1 MFDRLFEIVFKY
13 RPVIFQ
19 QGALA
24 FNPPWPQLVVIALG
38 LAAAV
43 VAVWAYF
50 RSAVKVPP
58 ATRALLLGL
67 RLAVL
72 AVLLF
77 ALSRP
82 VLVVR
87 AVEAQQ
93 NFLAVVVDDS
103 RSMAI
108 ADEGA
113 APRGAFV
120 AEALG
125 PGRQLSEALGRRFSL
140 RFFRFSSST
149 ERMADAR
156 AATFQG
162 TRSDITQALERVP
175 EELAGLPVSGIVL
188 VTDGADSA
196 RRPMADTLRTL
207 KAAGLPV
214 FTVGVGREAFERD
227 VQLGR
232 VEPPSAV
239 LKSTTLVVDVVVGQ
253 TGYAGRTV
261 PLVVEDE
268 GQMIASQDITLP
280 PDGEPAT
287 VRVRFTLAETGPR
300 VLQFRIPVQDGEQ
313 VGQNNVRQALV
324 TVEDRRERI
333 LYIEGEPR
341 HEMKFLRQAVAADT
355 NLQVVTLQRTAE
367 RKFLRLD
374 IDTAEELAG
383 GFPKTREEL
392 FAYRSLILGTIE
404 ASAFTP
410 DQLRMMADFV
420 SVRGGGLLALGG
432 RRSFVEGGYAGTP
445 IGEALPVLL
454 DAAKVPETFVEEVRV
469 SPTRLGQTHVATQIA
484 ATEQASAARWAT
496 LPVLTAVNPIRRVK
510 PGAAVLLA
518 GAGPARDAQVVL
530 AFQRYGA
537 GRTIALPVQ
546 DVWQWQMHASIPVE
560 DQTHETLWRRLLRW
574 LVDGVPARMAV
585 TVDHE
590 RVEPGDSVSVVATV
604 RDEGFVHVNDAAVH
618 ARVTGP
624 RGDVTD
630 LPMAFVVDRDGEYR
644 ASFVAKE
651 PGLYE
656 IQADATRAADKSA
669 STARAFVRAAPDDGE
684 YFDAAMRAPLLARIA
699 DETGGRF
706 YTKSTVG
713 TLPDDITYL
722 GRGVTAAQEKDLW
735 DMPVVLALVVGLA
748 AAEWFL
754 RRRRGLA

>member
-1 MFDRLFEIVFKY
+1 VFDRLFEIAFKY
-13 RPVIFQ
+13 RPLIFQ

-24 FNPPWPQLVVIALG
+24 FNPPWPEAAVIAIV
-38 LAAAV
+38 LAAGAV
-43 VAVWAYF
+43 AAWSYA
-50 RSAVKVPP
+50 RSAPRVPRLV
-58 ATRALLLGL
+58 RALLLGL

-72 AVLLF
+72 GLLLF

-82 VLVVR
+82 VLVIR
-87 AVEAQQ
+87 AVEPQQ
-93 NFLAVVVDDS
+93 NFLAVLVDDS

-108 ADEGA
+108 ADEGP

-125 PGRQLSEALGRRFSL
+125 PGQALREALGRRFAL
-140 RFFRFSSST
+140 RFFRFASST
-149 ERMADAR
+149 ERMAEPQ
-156 AATFQG
+156 AATFTG
-162 TRSDITQALERVP
+162 TRSDITQALQRVP
-175 EELAGLPVSGIVL
+175 EELAGLPVSGIVM
-188 VTDGADSA
+188 VTDGADSV
-196 RRPMADTLRTL
+196 RQPMAEALRAL

-214 FTVGVGREAFERD
+214 FTVGVGRESFERD

-232 VEPPSAV
+232 VDPPSSV

-261 PLVVEDE
+261 PLIVEDE
-268 GQMIASQDITLP
+268 GQMIASQEITLP
-280 PDGEPAT
+280 ADGEPAA
-287 VRVRFTLAETGPR
+287 VRVRFTLAEAGPR

-313 VGQNNVRQALV
+313 VSQNNARQALV

-341 HEMKFLRQAVAADT
+341 FEMKFLRQAVADDK
-355 NLQVVTLQRTAE
+355 NLQVVTLQRTAD

-392 FAYRSLILGTIE
+392 FAYRGIILGSIE

-432 RRSFVEGGYAGTP
+432 RRSFAEGGYAGTP
-445 IGEALPVLL
+445 VGEALPVLL
-454 DAAKVPETFVEEVRV
+454 GTAKAPEAFLEKIQVM
-469 SPTRLGQTHVATQIA
+469 PTRLGQTHVATQIA
-484 ATEQASAARWAT
+484 ATEQESAARWAK
-496 LPVLTAVNPIRRVK
+496 LPSLTAVNPIRQVK
-510 PGAAVLLA
+510 PGAAVLLS
-518 GAGPARDAQVVL
+518 GAGPSRDAQVVL

-537 GRTIALPVQ
+537 GRTLAMPVQ

-560 DQTHETLWRRLLRW
+560 DQTHETLCRRLLRW
-574 LVDGVPARMAV
+574 LVDGVPARLSV
-585 TVDHE
+585 SVERE
-590 RVEPGDSVSVVATV
+590 RVEPGDSVSVVASV
-604 RDEGFVHVNDAAVH
+604 RDEGFVSVNDAAVR

-624 RGDVTD
+624 RGAEID
-630 LPMAFVVDRDGEYR
+630 LPMALVVDRDGEYR
-644 ASFVAKE
+644 ASFVAQE
-651 PGLYE
+651 AGLYE
-656 IQADATRAADKSA
+656 IRADAARGTDKA
-669 STARAFVRAAPDDGE
+669 ETARAFVRAAPDDGE
-684 YFDAAMRAPLLARIA
+684 FFDAAMRAPLLARIA

-706 YTKSTVG
+706 YTKNSVR

-722 GRGVTAAQEKDLW
+722 GRGVTTAQEKDLW
-735 DMPVVLALVVGLA
+735 DMPAVFALVVGLA

>member
-1 MFDRLFEIVFKY
+1 VFDRLFEIVFKY
-13 RPVIFQ
+13 RPVVFQ

-24 FNPPWPQLVVIALG
+24 FNPPWPEAVVIALA
-38 LAAAV
+38 LAAGA
-43 VAVWAYF
+43 VAVWSYA
-50 RSAVKVPP
+50 RP
-58 ATRALLLGL
+58 ASRIPGGIRALLLGL
-67 RLAVL
+67 RLAAL
-72 AVLLF
+72 GTLLF

-82 VLVVR
+82 VLIVR
-87 AVEAQQ
+87 AVEPQQ
-93 NFLAVVVDDS
+93 NFLAVAIDDS

-108 ADEGA
+108 ADESA

-120 AEALG
+120 TEALG
-125 PGRQLSEALGRRFSL
+125 PNGPLREALSRRFAL

-149 ERMADAR
+149 ERMADATS
-156 AATFQG
+156 AMFSG
-162 TRSDITQALERVP
+162 TRSDITQALQRVP
-175 EELAGLPVSGIVL
+175 EELAGLPVSGLVL

-214 FTVGVGREAFERD
+214 FTVGVGRQVFERD

-232 VEPPSAV
+232 VDPPSSV
-239 LKSTTLVVDVVVGQ
+239 LKNTTLVVDVVIGQ

-261 PLVVEDE
+261 PLIVEDE

-287 VRVRFTLAETGPR
+287 VRVRFTLAEAGPR

-313 VGQNNVRQALV
+313 VSRNNTRQALV

-341 HEMKFLRQAVAADT
+341 PEMKFLRRAVAADS
-355 NLQVVTLQRTAE
+355 NLQVVTLLRTAE

-392 FAYRSLILGTIE
+392 FAYRGLILGSIE

-445 IGEALPVLL
+445 VGEALPVLL
-454 DAAKVPETFVEEVRV
+454 DAAKAPETFLEEVRV

-496 LPVLTAVNPIRRVK
+496 LPALTAVNPIRRVK

-518 GAGPARDAQVVL
+518 GAGPSRDAQVVL

-537 GRTIALPVQ
+537 GRTLALPVQ
-546 DVWQWQMHASIPVE
+546 DVWLWQMHATVPVE

-574 LVDGVPARMAV
+574 LVDGVPARMSV
-585 TVDHE
+585 NVDHE

-604 RDEGFVHVNDAAVH
+604 RDEGFVNVNNAVVH

-624 RGDVTD
+624 RGGVID
-630 LPMAFVVDRDGEYR
+630 LPLAFVVDRDGEYR

-651 PGLYE
+651 EGLYE
-656 IQADATRAADKSA
+656 IQADATRGTDKAES
-669 STARAFVRAAPDDGE
+669 ARAFVRSAPDDGE
-684 YFDAAMRAPLLARIA
+684 YFDAGMRAPLLSRIA

-706 YTKSTVG
+706 YTKGSVA
-713 TLPDDITYL
+713 TLPEDITYL

-735 DMPVVLALVVGLA
+735 DMPGVLVLVVGLA

-754 RRRRGLA
+754 RRRQGLA